1 VIRFCI
7 TFVVAG
13 AETTTFLL
21 ANLLYNL
28 ATMPEVAAQLRA
40 NRNLA
45 GPFIEETL
53 RHSGPPQRLFRIAS
67 RDVEFGGRAIKSGD

>member
-7 TFVVAG
+7 TLVVAG

-21 ANLLYNL
+21 VNLLYNL
-28 ATMPEVAAQLRA
+28 ATMPEVAAHLRA
-40 NRNLA
+40 NRYLA

-53 RHSGPPQRLFRIAS
+53 RHSGPP
-67 RDVEFGGRAIKSGD
+67 